1 MVHCTWYMVNDKM
14 TIKQLSIFIENK
26 GGTLIKVLDLL
37 SKAGIQIIDSTVDD
51 TKDYGIYRVLTN
63 NPAQAYLI
71 LKDAGINVQLS
82 EVFALSID
90 DQPGRAAETI
100 KEISDA
106 GVSILYLYSFLWK
119 GKGVL
124 VFRAD
129 QSEKAK
135 ESIML
140 NKLTFLTEEDFRA

>member
-1 MVHCTWYMVNDKM
+1 MVEAIICMPAL
-14 TIKQLSIFIENK
+14 LSRSR
-26 GGTLIKVLDLL
+26 TLINVLDLL
-37 SKAGIQIIDSTVDD
+37 SKAGIQIIASTIAD

-82 EVFALSID
+82 DVFALSID
-90 DQPGRAAETI
+90 DQPGRAAEAI
-100 KEISDA
+100 KEISAA

-135 ESIML
+135 ETIML
-140 NKLTFLTEEDFRA
+140 NKLTFLTEADFNA

>member
-1 MVHCTWYMVNDKM
+1 MVNEKM

-37 SKAGIQIIDSTVDD
+37 SKAGIQIIASTVAD

-106 GVSILYLYSFLWK
+106 DVSILYLYSFLWK